1 MCKYSENHSPD
12 SFDNVKTALF
22 FFTQHALQRLHCHKH
37 SFFVAELLQRPPL
50 MLLAIKEKMQ
60 GFKETGIYDINKIGL
75 FGKSVQHAFRPQPP
89 QR

>member
-1 MCKYSENHSPD
+1 
-12 SFDNVKTALF
+12 
-22 FFTQHALQRLHCHKH
+22 
-37 SFFVAELLQRPPL
+37 

-75 FGKSVQHAFRPQPP
+75 FGKSVPHAFRPQPP

>member
-12 SFDNVKTALF
+12 SFDNVKTAF
-22 FFTQHALQRLHCHKH
+22 FCFTQHTN

-75 FGKSVQHAFRPQPP
+75 FGKSVPHAFRPQPP